1 MVNCLGI
8 ERPTKLGTECRLE
21 QAPGQYLGFV
31 ALVARAARGCYWVG
45 IVPAKPVDSGMGDA
59 GVILQRF
66 AAYDT
71 LLVFVFHVNASCS

>member
-1 MVNCLGI
+1 MNGLGI
-8 ERPTKLGTECRLE
+8 ERPAKLGTECRLE
-21 QAPGQYLGFV
+21 QAPGQYLGIV
-31 ALVARAARGCYWVG
+31 TLIASSPGSCYRVR